1 MKTRTVVTLILMLVL
16 AAAGS
21 LAVACGG
28 DETTGGDETATTAA
42 PTETTMASTDTTLPP
57 ATGGTVKIGEIR
69 SLTGNLAMTSQLMND
84 AFDLAFSEVSY
95 QVANKNIEII
105 IGDSKG
111 DPTVAVDVARKMVEQ
126 DKVDVIVGATTVG
139 ENFALATYCN
149 EVGVPHL
156 LNTPFPIWAIADNE
170 WVIAAGGTPNQ
181 MTSPMGDYLYTQL
194 GYTQIDTVTQ
204 DNTSGHAFLDPL
216 TATFEARGGEVV
228 QQTWTVFPAPDFA
241 PYFTALKP
249 ADAVVAWTAGADAI
263 KFLTQY
269 HEMGIDK
276 DMPLVGA
283 FQGSFLVPIVLD
295 ELAPANADAYIGD
308 LVPSPYTPTLD
319 TDINRDFVAAVQA
332 KMGMVPDDSTS
343 GPYTTALII
352 IEALKT
358 TDGDTT
364 PEVFM
369 DALLNV
375 SLEGPGGLV
384 SFDQTTK
391 AIVWNIYICEVVKND
406 AGYQLGDV
414 FTYESVGA
422 RGLE

>member
-1 MKTRTVVTLILMLVL
+1 MKTRTVMTLILIVVL
-16 AAAGS
+16 TAVGS

-28 DETTGGDETATTAA
+28 DETTTTAA
-42 PTETTMASTDTTLPP
+42 PTETTLAPTTTLPP

-69 SLTGNLAMTSQLMND
+69 SLTGNLAMTSALMNS
-84 AFDLAFSEVSY
+84 AFDLAFSEIGY

-111 DPTVAVDVARKMVEQ
+111 DPTVAVDVARKMVED

-149 EVGVPHL
+149 EVGIPHL
-156 LNTPFPIWAIADNE
+156 LNTPFPIGAVADNE
-170 WVIAAGGTPNQ
+170 WVIAAGGTPTQ
-181 MTSPMGDYLYTQL
+181 LTSPMGDYLYTQL
-194 GYTQIDTVTQ
+194 NYTKIDIVTQ
-204 DNTSGHAFLDPL
+204 DNMSGRAFLTPL
-216 TATFEARGGEVV
+216 TTTFKARGGEVV
-228 QQTWTVFPAPDFA
+228 QETYTAFPAPDFA

-269 HEMGIDK
+269 HEMGIDE
-276 DMPLVGA
+276 DLPLVGA

-295 ELAPANADAYIGD
+295 ELAPANAEAYIGD

-332 KMGMVPDDSTS
+332 NMDMVPDDSTS
-343 GPYTTALII
+343 GPYTVALVI
-352 IEALKT
+352 IEALKA

-375 SLEGPGGLV
+375 SLEGPGGMV
-384 SFDQTTK
+384 SFDPLTK

-414 FTYESVGA
+414 FTYESVGSN
-422 RGLE
+422 GLE